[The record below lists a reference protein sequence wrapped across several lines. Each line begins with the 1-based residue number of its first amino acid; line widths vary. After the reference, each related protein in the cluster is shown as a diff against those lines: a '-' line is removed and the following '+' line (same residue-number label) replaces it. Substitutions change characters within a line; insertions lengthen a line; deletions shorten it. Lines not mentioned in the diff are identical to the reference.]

1 MKTSIL
7 ALSADATVEH
17 DGDAA
22 ADPVR
27 PTLKL
32 LSYNIQV
39 GIATRSRSAYLT
51 HGWKH
56 FLHFPER
63 HRNLDRIAAIMSGYD
78 IVGVQETDAGSN
90 QEWIGPDADRPLSA
104 VGWRQAKGLVGLLG
118 TFPAAR
124 LLTSPAL
131 RCRQTVAPLVAAY
144 GLDAEGVV
152 ELGTDSNIDRLLGL
166 LEAPETR
173 GAVLCT
179 HGEAF
184 RSLMDRL
191 GGRGTVDPA
200 GDRQWDKGAT
210 CILKGDPRS
219 RLSVSYLPPAVP
231 LAAGRSNYELEQP
244 DGSISSHRDLCR
256 RSGL

>member
-1 MKTSIL
+1 
-7 ALSADATVEH
+7 
-17 DGDAA
+17 
-22 ADPVR
+22 VR
-27 PTLKL
+27 LF
-32 LSYNIQV
+32 V
-39 GIATRSRSAYLT
+39 
-51 HGWKH
+51 
-56 FLHFPER
+56 R
-63 HRNLDRIAAIMSGYD
+63 HA
-78 IVGVQETDAGSN
+78 DAGSK
-90 QEWIGPDADRPLSA
+90 QGWIGPDADRPLSA

-179 HGEAF
+179 HGEVF

-191 GGRGTVDPA
+191 GGRGTVDPP
-200 GDRQWDKGAT
+200 GHRQWDKGAT

-219 RLSVSYLPPAVP
+219 RLSVTFLPTALPWPKVGRWGSGWPARPPAHPRQGPGHANQPSTGREITEVE
-231 LAAGRSNYELEQP
+231 LAPALKARWAAALYRVAIDP
-244 DGSISSHRDLCR
+244 DGRPLPLR
-256 RSGL
+256 RNTAL